1 MVTRCIDISKWFV
14 EDDGSDPNELYKI
27 MEKVKVAVG
36 ILLKNDAWLLENNV
50 HERTITHK
58 LGEYLQTQFPEWYV
72 DCEYN
77 RDGTE
82 SKKLET
88 IRECDEARKT
98 ELVVPDI
105 IIHQR
110 VKESE
115 KINNYVIIE
124 VKTDD
129 KKPDCDIKKL
139 ELFTSDP
146 KFNYKFG
153 LFIKFKQA
161 STPEYRLFKNGCEDK
176 DFFKN

>member
-1 MVTRCIDISKWFV
+1 MVHGRVDVSDWFV
-14 EDDGSDPNELYKI
+14 ENDGSDPKEPYKI

-77 RDGTE
+77 RDGME
-82 SKKLET
+82 SKALEA
-88 IRECDEARKT
+88 IHECDEERKT
-98 ELVVPDI
+98 DRVVPDI

-115 KINNYVIIE
+115 KINNYVVIE

-129 KKPDCDIKKL
+129 KKTDCDIKKL

-146 KFNYKFG
+146 KFRYKFG
-153 LFIKFKQA
+153 LFIKFKQKN
-161 STPEYRLFKNGCEDK
+161 TPEYRIFKNGREDK
-176 DFFKN
+176 DFF